1 MASGPGGWTPLNAA
15 MVESPFASDGEK
27 PRPWQACELGPSVH
41 ESDPITY
48 CFVAPSQASESAMN
62 VWNVPGT
69 EGAVRMMVKGRAV
82 DCVSRYQS
90 APNVSPRLSGSK
102 KRAGLNTRSV
112 AAWVGNG
119 PVRSRSKSWGVVS
132 FGSNTSRL
140 TMCVVSWLNVRTPL
154 PMKRI
159 ESDSAGGGTQNSL
172 RPYPTL
178 SRKVEKGYGNRN

>member
-1 MASGPGGWTPLNAA
+1 IRVHPWEGVQPELCGRP
-15 MVESPFASDGEK
+15 EP
-27 PRPWQACELGPSVH
+27 PRRVV
-41 ESDPITY
+41 ESDPVDVMRVLDRQRVTERRNDGAPQVRGIAGIVVLVRIRRQLARVRIQHGEP
-48 CFVAPSQASESAMN
+48 VA
-62 VWNVPGT
+62 G
-69 EGAVRMMVKGRAV
+69 GLAV

-102 KRAGLNTRSV
+102 NRAGLNTRSV
-112 AAWVGNG
+112 GAWVGNG

-172 RPYPTL
+172 RP
-178 SRKVEKGYGNRN
+178 